1 MPAARTRRPN
11 GTRRLRQR
19 RAMYRPAAMRAQCK
33 EARHECEHEGL
44 AAHHRWNPYGDLRIR
59 YLAHAGW
66 DAYRHHDARGCGLSH
81 RRHRRHRRIRADA
94 QIHAD
99 AGWTVLYAVLDI
111 LIGILMLAH
120 PVVLAGLIPWL
131 VGFGILVFGAF
142 EAYAAVRAR
151 TLPGAPWGWML
162 FSAIVDIVCGISFI
176 AFPAMLSLF
185 VALFVIMR
193 GATLIVFG
201 IVGRRGL
208 MM

>member
-1 MPAARTRRPN
+1 MSANTRDWPLIIVGILMVICGFVIWLTPVGTLVAITMLAGVGFLIAGIVDIAEYVRMRRFMPMP
-11 GTRRLRQR
+11 
-19 RAMYRPAAMRAQCK
+19 
-33 EARHECEHEGL
+33 
-44 AAHHRWNPYGDLRIR
+44 
-59 YLAHAGW
+59 
-66 DAYRHHDARGCGLSH
+66 
-81 RRHRRHRRIRADA
+81 
-94 QIHAD
+94 
-99 AGWTVLYAVLDI
+99 GWTLLYAVLDI

-142 EAYAAVRAR
+142 EAYAAVQAR
-151 TLPGAPWGWML
+151 TLPGVPWGWML
-162 FSAIVDIVCGISFI
+162 FSAIVDIICGISFI